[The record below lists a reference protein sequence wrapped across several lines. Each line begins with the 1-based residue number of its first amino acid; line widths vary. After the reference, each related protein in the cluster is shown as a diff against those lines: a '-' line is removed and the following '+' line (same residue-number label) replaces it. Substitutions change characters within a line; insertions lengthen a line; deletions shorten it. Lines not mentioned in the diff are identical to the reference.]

1 MIRVDAGDDVVGTV
15 LPQPADESWG
25 SLSRNQQLC

>member
-1 MIRVDAGDDVVGTV
+1 MDAGDDVVGTV